1 MTEQRFTDM
10 EMRLAFLE
18 HSVQTLDQVIQDL
31 GETLDRT
38 RRELVDLK
46 DTMNTYAHDGKE
58 NLSSTERLLNEK
70 PPHY

>member
-1 MTEQRFTDM
+1 MNEQRFTDIEIRM
-10 EMRLAFLE
+10 AYLE
-18 HSVQTLDQVIQDL
+18 NSVQTLDQVIREL

-46 DTMNTYAHDGKE
+46 DTMNTYAPDGKDG
-58 NLSSTERLLNEK
+58 LSSTERMLNEK